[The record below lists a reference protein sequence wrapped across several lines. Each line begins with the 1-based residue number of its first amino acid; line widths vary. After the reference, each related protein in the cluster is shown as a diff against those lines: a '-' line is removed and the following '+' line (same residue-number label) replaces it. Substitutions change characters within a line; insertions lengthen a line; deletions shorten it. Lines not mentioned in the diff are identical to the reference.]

1 MDIQTLLI
9 NLQKHIVHAKKDAQE
24 NPWEVDDLLASIV
37 VYIFPF
43 YDDLCKDKKH
53 KYYVK
58 FETLLS
64 AINPFIYG
72 HKERLSQFNRD
83 ALYKAIR
90 EEWCNT
96 LDNPFS
102 LIQPIS
108 ILFESID
115 SDYLV
120 HLKPNTFSG
129 LLVLPYD
136 GASGEYGTMAY
147 CPPDPNAPVKEPRQ
161 RKEKRMTTLCEKETY
176 TQAIE
181 EIKKCFEELGQ
192 TRKRNPSC
200 YRHDIFENW
209 NLMNLD
215 TYPQYAWQW
224 NFTNDEYQKI
234 KELLKNQHDILLQIV
249 RKSEGITVDD
259 KICCKL
265 LQLYV
270 SEWYKREYNGNDKTG
285 NALHAIKI
293 NDQEA
298 PKLICTQLGVTDE
311 YVYWSDI
318 DESGGPLGQREWLGT
333 IYVDGGLP
341 LNYLKD
347 SSNLRKA
354 IENVIA
360 QKDDKLEEKVQLFG
374 ESYGSRGPIYQSYGA
389 RLLPPYDEDASIYDF
404 IQEWIVNGSLD
415 IPEYEQLKNKLVN
428 GGENRRK
435 ELLSEK
441 FEVRY
446 TVYKTAKCFQ
456 LIPQLYLKKNADT
469 ANYAISKDRLD
480 EWKVQPQNNRFVVQ
494 IKNENGGEVW
504 KKQFDKCLA
513 GYYITFPKKDRFDLK
528 IDKHLCLSK
537 WAVRIDGQRI
547 TDKALSND
555 LQENGYVKM
564 YSKDGF
570 SWYSQWSS
578 DYKHFAVLYDKSR
591 VNEEFETFDD
601 IFGWVQIK
609 DSLKLTIDNKEIIF
623 YNKAGDLYV
632 EPECKPLNR
641 YFNGRDVE
649 GEQMSLIYCDEKTA
663 FRVFYSK
670 DGTDINK
677 KDISKEVSYRF
688 RYGSSGDFLQLG
700 SIDHCGY
707 LEINVTYE
715 KINKEKTIRCF
726 AISKDAQIYPYN
738 DGKSVR
744 IDFRNFGGLT
754 VYFKNG
760 ESLEKLTSDYKKY
773 WVFSDNDYHHP
784 EAAYQITDGN
794 VKFELSCYKPIN
806 ATIVKKKSNGSIFD
820 VGSNNAHL
828 RMPLLVLDKIVVQQ
842 LKAKQSE
849 KDNDTTEQD
858 RIIEIDKIRFRSY
871 AFNALIDHN
880 YRDNNLLP
888 DTYLDFQT
896 FTHTG
901 DNLDDI
907 DLSGLSFVFV
917 PTNHPLNY
925 QTLSLNKDLSRFG
938 IDSQEEGIVVQCID
952 EYEIPKILLKPIY
965 IPKNGNDLNLNLNEE
980 QRRNKRNERINK
992 YHDKYEQS
1000 KPDYNDAL
1008 AYFEVAVRTGMYFG
1022 IFDALLGMIRHLVC
1036 PGYSTKMKRS
1046 DKVAKHLAQFYKCYR
1061 DKCDKQF
1068 DSPNYGAL
1076 WRLADEF
1083 MFDWCLIPREIWLE
1097 LFGERNEKPVELL
1110 RNKSCRCKGY
1120 FDFVKDNYWTFNKIK
1135 TKNID
1140 KEKELIKWLKKT
1152 AKKLNIT
1159 TINGDEN
1166 SEELIL
1172 KIKTKIENK
1181 ANFDKQCQEY
1191 KDELSTKCS
1200 ENESFNIILRTI
1212 SGKYGKDNNSKDQAS
1227 FWKLD
1232 LSKKIQVLKAIADMD
1247 GETISRYIQVEQ

>member
-1 MDIQTLLI
+1 MDPQTLLI
-9 NLQKHIVHAKKDAQE
+9 NLQKYIVHAKKDAQD
-24 NPWEVDDLLASIV
+24 NPWHINDLLPAV
-37 VYIFPF
+37 VAYIFPF
-43 YDDLCKDKKH
+43 YQELLKSKDKGYFQELVLALKPFVSRN
-53 KYYVK
+53 KKRLSEYSFDALCNAVK
-58 FETLLS
+58 DKWIPELE
-64 AINPFIYG
+64 NPFLLL
-72 HKERLSQFNRD
+72 KS
-83 ALYKAIR
+83 
-90 EEWCNT
+90 
-96 LDNPFS
+96 
-102 LIQPIS
+102 IS
-108 ILFESID
+108 SFFESID
-115 SDYLV
+115 ENGYIVLRAI
-120 HLKPNTFSG
+120 TFNG
-129 LLVLPYD
+129 LMGRPFDDLPRQ
-136 GASGEYGTMAY
+136 YGTFDYAAQEVT
-147 CPPDPNAPVKEPRQ
+147 CSTTAKVLRERVPRNNNQ
-161 RKEKRMTTLCEKETY
+161 IDSEAMDDAQTEL
-176 TQAIE
+176 IE
-181 EIKKCFEELGQ
+181 LFKKLGE
-192 TRKRNPSC
+192 TRKNNPNC
-200 YRHDIFENW
+200 YRYDIFCKRELTDW
-209 NLMNLD
+209 KL
-215 TYPQYAWQW
+215 PQYAWQW
-224 NFTNDEYQKI
+224 NFSIDEYNGI
-234 KELLKNQHDILLQIV
+234 KQLLKKHALVLKDVIKQN
-249 RKSEGITVDD
+249 

-265 LQLYV
+265 LKLYV
-270 SEWYKREYNGNDKTG
+270 SEWYKRDYNGNDGQG
-285 NALHAIKI
+285 NAFDAINLNI
-293 NDQEA
+293 NNSA
-298 PKLICTQLGVTDE
+298 NLLCITLGISGE
-311 YVYWSDI
+311 KVYWSDF
-318 DESGGPLGQREWLGT
+318 DENGNDIGQREWLGT
-333 IYVDGGLP
+333 LYVDGGLP
-341 LNYLKD
+341 LKYFDNND

-360 QKDDKLEEKVQLFG
+360 KKDDEYKEKVQLFG

-389 RLLPPYDEDASIYDF
+389 RLLHPNDNDASIYDF
-404 IQEWIVNGSLD
+404 IQEWIVNERLI
-415 IPEYEQLKNKLVN
+415 IPEYDQLRKELKD
-428 GGENRRK
+428 GGEKRRK
-435 ELLSEK
+435 ELLAEK

-446 TVYKTAKCFQ
+446 IVYKAASHIQ
-456 LIPQLYLKKNADT
+456 LIPQLYLNQNAET
-469 ANYAISKDRLD
+469 SKYAISPERLN
-480 EWKVQPQNNRFVVQ
+480 EWNVQPQNNRFVVQ
-494 IKNENGGEVW
+494 IKDENGGVVW

-528 IDKHLCLSK
+528 IDKRLCLGK
-537 WAVRIDGQRI
+537 WDVRIDGQRI
-547 TDKALSND
+547 TDMAISND

-578 DYKHFAVLYDKSR
+578 DYKNFAVLFDNNR
-591 VNEEFETFDD
+591 VKEEFEIVDEN
-601 IFGWVQIK
+601 FGWVQIE
-609 DSLKLTIDNKEIIF
+609 DSLKLTIDDKEIIF

-828 RMPLLVLDKIVVQQ
+828 RMPLLVLDKIIVQQ
-842 LKAKQSE
+842 LKANNSE
-849 KDNDTTEQD
+849 DDNDTTEQD

-896 FTHTG
+896 FTHTK
-901 DNLDDI
+901 DNLNDI

-917 PTNHPLNY
+917 PTSHPLNY
-925 QTLSLNKDLSRFG
+925 QTVSLNKGLPRFG
-938 IDSQEEGIVVQCID
+938 IASQEEGIVVQCID

-965 IPKNGNDLNLNLNEE
+965 IPENENNLNLDEI
-980 QRRNKRNERINK
+980 QRRNRRNERINR
-992 YHDKYEQS
+992 YHDKYSQS
-1000 KPDYNDAL
+1000 KPDYSDAL
-1008 AYFEVAVRTGMYFG
+1008 AYFEIAAKTGMYFG
-1022 IFDALLGMIRHLVC
+1022 VFDALLGMIRHLDC
-1036 PGYSTKMKRS
+1036 PSYSTKMKRS

-1068 DSPNYGAL
+1068 DRPNYGAL
-1076 WRLADEF
+1076 WRMADEF
-1083 MFDWCLIPREIWLE
+1083 MFDWCLIPREVWLE
-1097 LFGERNEKPVELL
+1097 LFDSNNEKVVELL
-1110 RNKSCRCKGY
+1110 GNRPCRCIDY
-1120 FDFVKDNYWTFNKIK
+1120 SDFIKDDYWVFNNIK

-1140 KEKELIKWLKKT
+1140 KEKETKKWLIKK
-1152 AKKLNIT
+1152 AEKLNVEYDNANDT
-1159 TINGDEN
+1159 RN
-1166 SEELIL
+1166 SLIS
-1172 KIKTKIENK
+1172 KIKKDYKGDRADFDIEFQVFLEK
-1181 ANFDKQCQEY
+1181 
-1191 KDELSTKCS
+1191 LSAKHS
-1200 ENESFNIILRTI
+1200 ENESFNIVLRTI
-1212 SGKYGKDNNSKDQAS
+1212 SGIYGNDRNSEKHAS
-1227 FWKLD
+1227 FWKQD
-1232 LSKKIQVLKAIADMD
+1232 LNKRIQVLKALANMTS
-1247 GETISRYIQVEQ
+1247 ETIGMYSQIEQ